1 MKPRWRESPPARLLA
16 LGLIG
21 IAFAAWHHQAA
32 RRGRISAPE
41 RLVLAVLQP
50 VQVGLNRLG
59 AALGGEWQSFTG
71 WRELMR
77 ENRSLKRQVAQLGD
91 QNHQLLRYRDENL
104 RLRKMLALDPG
115 VPARRLAAE
124 VTALEVEHGARR
136 VWINRGGGD
145 GIRGDSETK
154 LTPTGDPVIS
164 ESGLVGHVLRCDNS
178 RSYVLLLTD
187 RLASVGA
194 RCVRSGAVGILKGTG
209 DGCRLENLDQNAD
222 IREGDTLI
230 TSGLGGVFPKGLHI
244 GKVATV
250 RKDIR
255 RPTQIAD
262 VEPAAALDRLDQ
274 VFVLTT
280 ADNSRDRRA
289 ESR

>member
-1 MKPRWRESPPARLLA
+1 MKPRWHESPPARLLA
-16 LGLIG
+16 LGCLGLALVI
-21 IAFAAWHHQAA
+21 WHYHAA
-32 RRGRISAPE
+32 RQGRISPPE
-41 RLVLAVLQP
+41 RLVLVTLQP
-50 VQVGLNRLG
+50 VQVVLNRLG
-59 AALGGEWQSFTG
+59 AALGGEWQSFTA

-77 ENRSLKRQVAQLGD
+77 ENRSLKRQVAQLED

-104 RLRKMLALDPG
+104 RLRRMLALDPG
-115 VPARRLAAE
+115 VPAQRLAAE

-136 VWINRGGGD
+136 VWINKGGD
-145 GIRGDSETK
+145 HGIRGDSETEVA
-154 LTPTGDPVIS
+154 PTGDPVIS
-164 ESGLVGHVLRCDNS
+164 ESGLVGRVLRCDNS

-187 RLASVGA
+187 RQASVGA

-209 DGCRLENLDQNAD
+209 DGCRLEYLDQNAD

-244 GKVATV
+244 GKVVAV

-262 VEPAAALDRLDQ
+262 VEPATALDRLDQ
-274 VFVLTT
+274 VLVLTT
-280 ADNSRDRRA
+280 ARDARDRRA
-289 ESR
+289 ELR